1 MIAWTNR
8 DWMTSPRPQPG
19 TVAATGRPG
28 KPNLLRDKLSR
39 ALLTELAGEAPN
51 VRSRHGTLL
60 DVRAGREED
69 DLVHEIVVKLS
80 ALDPDAGAAVQVI
93 GRFDALIEGRAGLE
107 PILGA
112 VGVLCHSPAR
122 LVIGRHG
129 VDLRVD
135 ADGRAERSATQ
146 IDPQWLCSPLE
157 PGEPPAFW
165 LERGGDY
172 SLVDAMVLDRA
183 AFAAREVLHRTRGRF
198 PSAGAVDDPA
208 AIEVA
213 VDAGASEEE
222 RRRAAALL
230 QLPPQGLVRAI
241 ARAGS
246 PARIESVTTAHGS
259 GPRHGRTG
267 IGPAVTPPGLPVS
280 WAQAKIA
287 LAFAAEG
294 TDRDP
299 GPPVV
304 QAEELG
310 VLCQLAAGIDRTAP
324 PAPDVQALDN
334 AATAAPWV
342 LGTLDAFTSHAS
354 LRLAAAAL
362 HLHHSTLQTRIIAIE
377 HDLGWSVREP
387 QGRLRVQLA
396 LAVRRFLLHRPD

>member
-1 MIAWTNR
+1 M
-8 DWMTSPRPQPG
+8 MT
-19 TVAATGRPG
+19 
-28 KPNLLRDKLSR
+28 
-39 ALLTELAGEAPN
+39 
-51 VRSRHGTLL
+51 
-60 DVRAGREED
+60 
-69 DLVHEIVVKLS
+69 LVHQLVVKLS
-80 ALDPDAGAAVQVI
+80 ALDPDAGAAVKVI

-112 VGVLCHSPAR
+112 VAILCHTPAR

-135 ADGRAERSATQ
+135 ADGRAERSAAQ

-157 PGEPPAFW
+157 PGEPNAFW

-183 AFAAREVLHRTRGRF
+183 AFAAREVLHRTRGRST
-198 PSAGAVDDPA
+198 SATGTVDDPA

-213 VDAGASEEE
+213 VDAGASERE

-230 QLPPQGLVRAI
+230 RLPPQGLVRAI

-246 PARIESVTTAHGS
+246 PASIESVTTSRRG
-259 GPRHGRTG
+259 GPRRGRTG
-267 IGPAVTPPGLPVS
+267 IGPAVAPPDLPVS

-299 GPPVV
+299 GPSVV
-304 QAEELG
+304 HAEELG
-310 VLCQLAAGIDRTAP
+310 VLCQLAAGIDWTAP
-324 PAPDVQALDN
+324 PAPDVRALEN
-334 AATAAPWV
+334 AAAAAPWV
-342 LGTLDAFTSHAS
+342 LSTLDAFTSHAS

-362 HLHHSTLQTRIIAIE
+362 HLHHSTLQSRIAAIE
-377 HDLGWSVREP
+377 HDLGWQVRDP
-387 QGRLRVQLA
+387 QGRLRAQLA
-396 LAVRRFLLHRPD
+396 LAVRRFLLHRPE